1 MSNCLSGFNMT
12 ELSFKHK
19 LDQAKKF
26 FQYLHFCLID
36 KKRMFLK
43 KEYVEVGTWTEA
55 RKHSITDL
63 NSAWKDVRKF
73 VPACKSDDNRQSYVY
88 FLHSTSIF
96 KSFKALPSM
105 Q

>member
-1 MSNCLSGFNMT
+1 MI

-19 LDQAKKF
+19 LDQAKT
-26 FQYLHFCLID
+26 YNISIFCLID
-36 KKRMFLK
+36 EKRMFLK

-73 VPACKSDDNRQSYVY
+73 VPASKSDDNRQSVC
-88 FLHSTSIF
+88 IF
-96 KSFKALPSM
+96 PS
-105 Q
+105 QHFHVQIL